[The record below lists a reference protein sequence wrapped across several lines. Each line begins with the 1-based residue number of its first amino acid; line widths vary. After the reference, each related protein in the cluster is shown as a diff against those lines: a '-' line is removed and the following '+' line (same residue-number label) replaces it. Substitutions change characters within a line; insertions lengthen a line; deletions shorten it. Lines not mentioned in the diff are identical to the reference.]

1 MKKMLG
7 DDYSRAIWLGT
18 KVSPVD
24 LEIVGDVKLEVA
36 DDMPRLP
43 IDGLDL
49 GDVDITGDVVI
60 RNVTLTKGLNFFHCR
75 VVGERFVLENVSV
88 DGDYALPENLQEMVE
103 DGRTVIVRNVSF
115 TGDQQIYGQ

>member
-1 MKKMLG
+1 MLG
-7 DDYSRAIWLGT
+7 DDFSTAVWLGT
-18 KVSPVD
+18 KVSPIN
-24 LEIVGDVKLEVA
+24 LAIAGDVKLEVA

-49 GDVDITGDVVI
+49 ENVDISGGVII
-60 RNVTLTKGLNFFHCR
+60 RNVCLTKGLNFFHSR
-75 VVGERFVLENVSV
+75 VAGAFFILENVSV

-103 DGRTVIVRNVSF
+103 DGRTVIIRNVSF

>member
-7 DDYSRAIWLGT
+7 DDFSRAVWLGT
-18 KVSPVD
+18 KVSPID

-49 GDVDITGDVVI
+49 ENVDITGDVII
-60 RNVTLTKGLNFFHCR
+60 RNVNFTKGLNFFHCR
-75 VVGERFVLENVSV
+75 VAGQIFILENVSV

-103 DGRTVIVRNVSF
+103 DGRTVIIRNVSF
-115 TGDQQIYGQ
+115 TGLQQWSSQ